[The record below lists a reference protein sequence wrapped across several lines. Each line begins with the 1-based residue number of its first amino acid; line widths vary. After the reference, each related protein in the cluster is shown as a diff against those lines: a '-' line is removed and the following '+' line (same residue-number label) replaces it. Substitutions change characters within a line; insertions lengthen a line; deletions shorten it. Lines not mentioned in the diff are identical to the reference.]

1 MIHTIELS
9 ELGTFSCI
17 TIHYHTNT
25 FFSQPAELFDSFD
38 PEPLGVASLAQVHRA
53 TLKNGKEVAVKVQ
66 HHYVRGNAKV
76 DIVTMEYCVKI
87 MSFIF
92 PDFKF
97 QWLVDESKKNL
108 PVELDFMQE
117 GRNTEKVVEIFANFK
132 FIRKPLSDFLFL
144 DSNAL
149 QEC

>member
-1 MIHTIELS
+1 MIHTIETS
-9 ELGTFSCI
+9 ELWNFLLHNI
-17 TIHYHTNT
+17 
-25 FFSQPAELFDSFD
+25 FFQPAELFTSFD

-76 DIVTMEYCVKI
+76 DIVTMEYCVKA
-87 MSFIF
+87 MSWIF

-117 GRNTEKVVEIFANFK
+117 GRNTEKVSVNSSCVSELIVIAYFRFEP
-132 FIRKPLSDFLFL
+132 ISRTS
-144 DSNAL
+144 SG
-149 QEC
+149 